1 MRRILTLLTLA
12 ISTYS
17 IAQDPEDALRLGYN
31 HPLGTARSNAIG
43 GAMGSL
49 GGDMS
54 ASSINPAGLGFY
66 NKGEI
71 YFSPYFSSKS
81 NDLNYFGNRTNSTDG
96 RASIGA
102 FGFVFNNDD
111 NHRKSTYKSKVF
123 SITYTKLADYNNTVS
138 FRSQNNYSS
147 YLEKFADQLYYDG
160 ASEAAAKQ
168 NYIYGS
174 SLAYNSNLITPVLNN
189 NGDITDYKANIP
201 ITNGLNQFYDAK
213 TKGSMSEMN
222 FSWAGNLDDK
232 LYLGASIV
240 MPMVNFSRSLEYGE
254 SISNGN
260 NPVFDFTENFNSK
273 GFGLGAKLGLIYK
286 VQPSLRL
293 GFSIHTP
300 QVMTFNESY
309 NAVMYSNAYPN
320 GLSSYDLMNMYK
332 DNYYPSGYTYNVTTP
347 MKSILSASYFF
358 AAPST
363 PTTPLGFVSA
373 DVEFV
378 NYAGIRYYST
388 DNDASVI
395 NYYSDLNQTIKNLY
409 TNAVNLRLGSEVRL
423 NKNWLLRAGA
433 AVYSSPYKDKT
444 MDAGKLVGSGGIG
457 YRIGNQ
463 FIDLTLMN
471 IYSKD
476 AIFPYRLT
484 DKDSYY
490 ATQNSNH
497 IYFSIGYGIKF

>member
-1 MRRILTLLTLA
+1 MKRILTLLTLA
-12 ISTYS
+12 ISTFGFS
-17 IAQDPEDALRLGYN
+17 QDPEDALRLMYN

-54 ASSINPAGLGFY
+54 SSNINPAGLGFY
-66 NKGEI
+66 NKGEF
-71 YFSPYFSSKS
+71 YVSPFFSTKS
-81 NDLNYFGNRTNSTDG
+81 NDFNYFGNKTNATDS
-96 RASIGA
+96 RATLGA
-102 FGFVFNNDD
+102 LGIVFTNDD
-111 NHRKSTYKSKVF
+111 SRRRSNYKSKVF
-123 SITYTKLADYNNTVS
+123 SITYTKLADYNNNVS
-138 FRSQNNYSS
+138 FRGQNNYSS
-147 YLEKFADQLYYDG
+147 YLEKYADQLYYDG
-160 ASEAAAKQ
+160 ASEQAAKE

-174 SLAYNSNLITPVLNN
+174 SLAYHSNLISPVLNS

-201 ITNGLNQFYDAK
+201 ISGGLNQFYDSK

-240 MPMVNFSRSLEYGE
+240 MPMVNFSRSFEYGE
-254 SISNGN
+254 SISSGN
-260 NPVFDFTENFNSK
+260 SPVFDFTENFTSK

-286 VQPSLRL
+286 IQPSLRV

-309 NAVMYSNAYPN
+309 NSVLYSSTYPN
-320 GLSSYDLMNMYK
+320 GLSSYDLINMYK
-332 DNYYPSGYTYNVTTP
+332 DNYYPTGYTYNVTTP
-347 MKSILSASYFF
+347 MKSILSGSYFF
-358 AAPST
+358 ASPAT

-373 DVEFV
+373 DIEFV
-378 NYAGIRYYST
+378 NYAGIKYYST
-388 DNDASVI
+388 DNSSSVI
-395 NYYSDLNQTIKNLY
+395 NYYNDLNQTIKNLY
-409 TNAVNLRLGSEVRL
+409 SNAVNFKLGSEVRI
-423 NKNWLLRAGA
+423 NKNWLLRGGA

-444 MDAGKLVGSGGIG
+444 IDAGKLVGSGGLG

-471 IYSKD
+471 VYSKD
-476 AIFPYRLT
+476 AIFPYHLT

-497 IYFSIGYGIKF
+497 FYFSIGYGIKF